1 MARKSVDTAE
11 VKAAAEGAEVLAEEP
26 KKAAKKAT
34 ARKTTAK
41 TAAKKEG
48 KAAEAAAEA
57 GAEALAAQE
66 EAPAKKAAVKKTA
79 ARKTAAKKEEK
90 AAEPAVSVI
99 FEYGNKQIVAKELLA
114 KSMEAFRA
122 AHAEVEIQE
131 MQLYVNADE
140 GCAYIVVNGVEYP
153 EDRILFD

>member
-48 KAAEAAAEA
+48 KAAAEA

-114 KSMEAFRA
+114 KAMEAFRA